1 MSIYWPSTCE
11 WQMWTI
17 TVRSGGACW
26 FTKLLKNDASFITM
40 SKIGQG
46 SLLLPLGILVTL
58 GAYASSGVP
67 NKGIRCSKKNNKSL
81 IKVLGIRTKKD
92 FHKSCP
98 NWMSSETLFWH
109 ICAMNFRIWVQ
120 VQFCGYVISVKST
133 KHCYAINENQ
143 KFRKAFYF
151 HSKSLF
157 FKYHRYFDC
166 TDWHSSSNSDIK

>member
-98 NWMSSETLFWH
+98 NWMSPETLFWH
-109 ICAMNFRIWVQ
+109 NCARHLRIWTSSLIICAQ
-120 VQFCGYVISVKST
+120 YKTS
-133 KHCYAINENQ
+133 INS
-143 KFRKAFYF
+143 FIF
-151 HSKSLF
+151 
-157 FKYHRYFDC
+157 
-166 TDWHSSSNSDIK
+166 